1 MTKTEIKKIKTQKV
15 IELLENKYNAVD
27 FDNDAGSYFT
37 FSIGKFEGSLMRN
50 DFYVSFWESI
60 KLGEGFT
67 DEEYETHFE
76 AVRLEDEINGEI
88 QLMLK
93 NLKF

>member
-1 MTKTEIKKIKTQKV
+1 MTKTQLKKQQTKGI
-15 IELLENKYNAVD
+15 IELLESKFNATD

-37 FSIGKFEGSLMRN
+37 FSIGHFEGSLMRR

-60 KLGEGFT
+60 KLGAGFT

>member
-1 MTKTEIKKIKTQKV
+1 MTKTEIKKIKIQKV

>member
-1 MTKTEIKKIKTQKV
+1 MTKTEVKKIKTLKV
-15 IELLENKYNAVD
+15 IELLENKYNAVH

-60 KLGEGFT
+60 KLGAGFT